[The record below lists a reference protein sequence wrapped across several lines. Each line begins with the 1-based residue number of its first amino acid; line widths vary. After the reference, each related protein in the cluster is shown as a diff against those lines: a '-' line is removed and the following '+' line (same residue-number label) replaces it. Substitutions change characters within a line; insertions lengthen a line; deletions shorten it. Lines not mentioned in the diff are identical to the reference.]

1 MLLPPRRLEAPNH
14 DLIKMTEAGSS
25 TRPTESPPGPSGPP
39 AHVGPSAAP
48 GNEMPLP
55 PPPGLNLNCEKTR
68 FFLKNP
74 SPTVKR
80 EYSDGDVFVPTSLTL
95 TEDEDIIAR
104 RLTEQQC
111 QPTQDTNSNTN
122 IEANLPILEGQSFSQ
137 RLNMT
142 AFNLR
147 ENKSLEYSYSKKS
160 TTQNERV
167 KIK

>member
-68 FFLKNP
+68 FFLKTQC
-74 SPTVKR
+74 PTLR
-80 EYSDGDVFVPTSLTL
+80 EWSDGDVFVPTSLTL
-95 TEDEDIIAR
+95 SEDDDIIAR

-111 QPTQDTNSNTN
+111 QPTQDTTSSTN
-122 IEANLPILEGQSFSQ
+122 NEANLPILEGQSFSQ